1 MTNATTH
8 MTIGIPRETKT
19 AENRVALTPEAVRE
33 LVSQGVQVLVET
45 SAGSGA
51 SIEDREYEQVGA
63 RIVQT
68 AAEAWSQQMVVKVK
82 EPQASEFQ
90 YLRPDLTLFTY
101 LHLAAYPKVAEAL
114 IAAKTTAVAYETV
127 QTANGALPLLAPMSE
142 IAGRLAPQMAAQHLE
157 RHNGGRGVLLSGA
170 PGVKPAHIV
179 VLGAGVVGF
188 NAAWI
193 ASGMGADVTIL
204 DKNIDRL
211 RWVDDMKNGRIKTLT
226 SNRGALEQVVQE
238 ADAVIGAVLLPG
250 GRAPVLVT
258 EHMVKTMKPGSV
270 LLDVAV
276 DQGGCIE
283 TTKETTHNAPTF
295 TLHSVVHYAVGNMP
309 GAVPRTSA
317 YALSNATLPYVALIA
332 TKGLKEALQTN
343 TNLVSGLTTIDG
355 KFVNA
360 DVARSLGVEPLS
372 FNEALHAL

>member
-1 MTNATTH
+1 
-8 MTIGIPRETKT
+8 
-19 AENRVALTPEAVRE
+19 
-33 LVSQGVQVLVET
+33 
-45 SAGSGA
+45 
-51 SIEDREYEQVGA
+51 
-63 RIVQT
+63 
-68 AAEAWSQQMVVKVK
+68 MVVKVK

-90 YLRPDLTLFTY
+90 YLREDLTLFTY

-114 IAAKTTAVAYETV
+114 TASKTTAVAYETV

-226 SNRGALEQVVQE
+226 SNRGALEQVIQE

-258 EHMVKTMKPGSV
+258 EAMVRTMKPGSV

-295 TLHSVVHYAVGNMP
+295 MLHSVVHYAVGNMP

-343 TNLVSGLTTIDG
+343 TNLVPGLTTVDG
-355 KFVNA
+355 KFVNI
-360 DVARSLGVEPLS
+360 DVAQSLGVEPLS
-372 FNEALHAL
+372 LSEALRAL

>member
-1 MTNATTH
+1 MTNTTTH
-8 MTIGIPRETKT
+8 MAIGIPRETKT

-33 LVSQGVQVLVET
+33 LVSQGVQVSVET

-90 YLRPDLTLFTY
+90 YLREDLTLFTY

-226 SNRGALEQVVQE
+226 SNRGALEQIVQE

-258 EHMVKTMKPGSV
+258 EDMVKTMKPGSV

-295 TLHSVVHYAVGNMP
+295 MLHSVVHYAVGNMP

-317 YALSNATLPYVALIA
+317 YALSNATLPYVAMIA
-332 TKGLKEALQTN
+332 TKGLKESLQSN
-343 TNLVSGLTTIDG
+343 TSLVPGLTTIDG
-355 KFVNA
+355 KFVNI
-360 DVARSLGVEPLS
+360 DVARSLGMEPLS
-372 FNEALHAL
+372 LNEALRAL

>member
-1 MTNATTH
+1 MNNRTKNMTV
-8 MTIGIPRETKT
+8 GIPRETKT

-33 LVSQGVQVLVET
+33 LVSQGVQVSVE
-45 SAGSGA
+45 SAAGQGA
-51 SIEDREYEQVGA
+51 SIQDSEYEQVGA
-63 RIVQT
+63 HIVQT
-68 AAEAWSQQMVVKVK
+68 AAEAWAQQMVVKVK

-90 YLRPDLTLFTY
+90 YLREDLTLFTY

-114 IAAKTTAVAYETV
+114 AAAKTTTIAYETV
-127 QTANGALPLLAPMSE
+127 QTSNGSLPLLAPMSE

-226 SNRGALEQVVQE
+226 SNRGALEQIVQE

-258 EHMVKTMKPGSV
+258 EDMVKTMKQGSV

-276 DQGGCIE
+276 DQGGCIA

-295 TLHSVVHYAVGNMP
+295 MLHSVVHYAVGNMP

-317 YALSNATLPYVALIA
+317 YALSNATLPYVALLA
-332 TKGLKEALQTN
+332 TNGTKQAMSMN
-343 TNLVSGLTTIDG
+343 ANLVPGLTTVG
-355 KFVNA
+355 GRFVNT
-360 DVARSLGVEPLS
+360 DVAHSLGVEPLS
-372 FNEALHAL
+372 FSDALHTL

>member
-1 MTNATTH
+1 MTNTTTH
-8 MTIGIPRETKT
+8 MAIGIPRETKT

-33 LVSQGVQVLVET
+33 LVSQGVQVSVET

-90 YLRPDLTLFTY
+90 YLREDLTLFTY
-101 LHLAAYPKVAEAL
+101 LHLAAYPKVAEAI

-170 PGVKPAHIV
+170 PGVKPAHVV

-226 SNRGALEQVVQE
+226 SNRGALEQIVQE

-258 EHMVKTMKPGSV
+258 EDMVKTMKPGSV

-295 TLHSVVHYAVGNMP
+295 MLHSVVHYAVGNMP

-317 YALSNATLPYVALIA
+317 YALSNATLPYVAMIA
-332 TKGLKEALQTN
+332 TKGLKESLQSN
-343 TNLVSGLTTIDG
+343 TSLVPGLTTIDG
-355 KFVNA
+355 KFVNI
-360 DVARSLGVEPLS
+360 DVARSLGMEPLS
-372 FNEALHAL
+372 LNEALRAL

>member
-33 LVSQGVQVLVET
+33 LVSQGVQVSVET

-90 YLRPDLTLFTY
+90 YLREDLTLFTY

-114 IAAKTTAVAYETV
+114 TASKTTAVAYETV

-226 SNRGALEQVVQE
+226 SNRGALEQVIQE

-258 EHMVKTMKPGSV
+258 EAMVRTMKPGSV

-295 TLHSVVHYAVGNMP
+295 MLHSVVHYAVGNMP

-343 TNLVSGLTTIDG
+343 TNLVPGLTTVDG
-355 KFVNA
+355 KFVNI
-360 DVARSLGVEPLS
+360 DVAQSLGVEPLS
-372 FNEALHAL
+372 LSEALRAL

>member
-1 MTNATTH
+1 MTNTTTQ

-33 LVSQGVQVLVET
+33 LVAQGAQVSVET

-90 YLRPDLTLFTY
+90 YLREDLTLFTY

-226 SNRGALEQVVQE
+226 SNRGALEQIVQE

-258 EHMVKTMKPGSV
+258 EDMVKTMKPGSV

-295 TLHSVVHYAVGNMP
+295 MLHSVVHYAVGNMP

-317 YALSNATLPYVALIA
+317 YALSNATLPYVAMIA
-332 TKGLKEALQTN
+332 TKGLKESLQSN
-343 TNLVSGLTTIDG
+343 TSLVPGLTTIDG
-355 KFVNA
+355 KFVNI
-360 DVARSLGVEPLS
+360 DVARSLGMEPLS
-372 FNEALHAL
+372 LDEALRAL